1 MSEGFPNA
9 LCEAML
15 SGCIPI
21 VSSVGGMTMI
31 VKDCG
36 IILEKK
42 SILDLTNSVKKLMKD
57 DKEIDILSKESRKR
71 IAEKFTIEQ
80 REDKLIKLIQNL

>member
-1 MSEGFPNA
+1 M
-9 LCEAML
+9 
-15 SGCIPI
+15 
-21 VSSVGGMTMI
+21 
-31 VKDCG
+31 KDCG